1 MFSCQIC
8 KIFKNPLLTEN
19 LQCLFFKLEQID
31 LIYGTPKTKEKQD
44 KDD

>member
-1 MFSCQIC
+1 MLQPLFN
-8 KIFKNPLLTEN
+8 KIVETPDVFLSN
-19 LQCLFFKLEQID
+19 FEQID